1 MLVISITMMDVMQ
14 RKRPSQAL
22 GKMGKRNI
30 LPHDD
35 TELRLF
41 VFIMYLNRLFLIMG
55 ILFQLF
61 HTTKKKH
68 LFHTIQK
75 TLLIVQLAFK
85 FRLFILLSD
94 ALTIT
99 CLI

>member
-1 MLVISITMMDVMQ
+1 MMDVMQ

-22 GKMGKRNI
+22 GKMVKRNI

-41 VFIMYLNRLFLIMG
+41 VFIVFLNPLFLIMG

-61 HTTKKKH
+61 HTTKNP
-68 LFHTIQK
+68 LISYHTK
-75 TLLIVQLAFK
+75 N
-85 FRLFILLSD
+85 
-94 ALTIT
+94 TIN
-99 CLI
+99 CSISF

>member
-1 MLVISITMMDVMQ
+1 MMDVMQ

-41 VFIMYLNRLFLIMG
+41 VFIVYLNPLFLIMG

-61 HTTKKKH
+61 HTTKKH

-75 TLLIVQLAFK
+75 TLLIVQLTFK